1 MRTVTEPS
9 HYIITKAFAA
19 ILKLYILKKMFD
31 FYARPFFTFQK
42 TNAYTVKT
50 VLQGNSDI

>member
-1 MRTVTEPS
+1 MTVTEPS

-42 TNAYTVKT
+42 TDTYTVKR
-50 VLQGNSDI
+50 VLQGK